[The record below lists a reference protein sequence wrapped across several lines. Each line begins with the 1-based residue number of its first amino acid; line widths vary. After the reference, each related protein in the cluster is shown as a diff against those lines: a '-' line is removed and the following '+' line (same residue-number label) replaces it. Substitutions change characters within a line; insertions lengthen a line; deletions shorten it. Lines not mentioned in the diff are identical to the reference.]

1 MPGRYN
7 PGMDREKVI
16 QILRDAMPELRSRFR
31 VAELS
36 LFGSFA
42 RGDNRPDSDVD
53 VLVRFEPG
61 ATVTLFTLGGLLNDL
76 EERLGR
82 KVDVIED
89 NPRMRA
95 DFRDEVERDRRRV
108 A

>member
-1 MPGRYN
+1 
-7 PGMDREKVI
+7 MDREKVI
-16 QILRDAMPELRSRFR
+16 QILRDAMPELRRKFR

-76 EERLGR
+76 EELLGR
-82 KVDVIED
+82 KVDLGTHGSLR
-89 NPRMRA
+89 PRLRQT
-95 DFRDEVERDRRRV
+95 VETEMLRV

>member
-1 MPGRYN
+1 
-7 PGMDREKVI
+7 MDREKVI
-16 QILRDAMPELRSRFR
+16 QILRDAMPELRRKFR

-76 EERLGR
+76 EELLGR
-82 KVDVIED
+82 KVDLGTHSSLR
-89 NPRMRA
+89 PRLRQT
-95 DFRDEVERDRRRV
+95 VETEMLRV